1 MIQNL
6 VQLEGALRQ
15 IAWAADALEGIRRDM
30 REENALLFPVIAASY
45 VSHIREMAEEAR
57 EYVRL
62 TSGLTQTQEA
72 NDPWDAADR
81 EQTQPHREKVAA

>member
-62 TSGLTQTQEA
+62 TSGLTQTQEV
-72 NDPWDAADR
+72 NEQWDTDDAD
-81 EQTQPHREKVAA
+81 QPQPRREKVAA